1 MEVLSG
7 LSPADHIRMERLAR
21 MYANRS
27 RGMDWQDLL
36 NTALERILSGSRQW
50 PRQLPFWG
58 FLPGVLRS
66 VASQMREQLGREAT
80 PFSVLAVAGEDPGEV
95 ADNLAV
101 DAATPATILA
111 DQELLAEIEN
121 LFTDDELAY
130 AVILA
135 RQEGLSPA
143 ETMVQ
148 FEMTK
153 TEYDSAQRRVRR
165 AFLKRG
171 WVGK

>member
-1 MEVLSG
+1 MDVLSG
-7 LSPADHIRMERLAR
+7 LSPADHTRMERLAR
-21 MYANRS
+21 MHA

-50 PRQLPFWG
+50 PRHLPFWG

-66 VASQMREQLGREAT
+66 VASQMRDQMERRAT
-80 PFSVLAVAGEDPGEV
+80 PFSALAAAGEDPGEL

-101 DAATPATILA
+101 EATTPDKILTA
-111 DQELLAEIEN
+111 QELLAEIEN
-121 LFTDDELAY
+121 LFTDDDHAY

-143 ETMVQ
+143 ETMIQ

-153 TEYDSAQRRVRR
+153 TEYDSAQKRVRR